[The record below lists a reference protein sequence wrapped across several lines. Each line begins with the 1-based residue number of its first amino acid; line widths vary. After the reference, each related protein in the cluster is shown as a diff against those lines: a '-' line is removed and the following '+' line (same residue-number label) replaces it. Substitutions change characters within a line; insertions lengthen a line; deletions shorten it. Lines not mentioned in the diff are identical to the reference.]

1 MQITGFSAKGN
12 REVNQDAIFWDE
24 AQKLFI
30 VADGM
35 GGETGGE
42 IASKTCIKSLMISL
56 AGVNENIEEQLTRSI
71 AKANDIV
78 YQQAK
83 GENYA
88 MGTTVVI
95 GKIIENV
102 LYVANVGDSRAYILR
117 GNTIKQITKDHTA
130 TQELLDLGGIT
141 EQELDNH
148 PNKGQLTKAI
158 GTDKQVLPD
167 IYKVKLEKNDKLA
180 FLTDGVYNGL
190 ADFELGDLMYKELPA
205 MEITNQALQSY
216 GKDNASIIVV
226 YNI

>member
-1 MQITGFSAKGN
+1 MIITGFSAKGN
-12 REVNQDAIFWDE
+12 RDKNQDAIFWDE

-35 GGETGGE
+35 GGEMGGE
-42 IASKTCIKSLMISL
+42 VASKTCIKSLMISL
-56 AGVNENIEEQLTRSI
+56 AGVNSQIEANLASAIT
-71 AKANDIV
+71 KANDIV

-83 GENYA
+83 GENFA

-95 GKIIENV
+95 GKIVDNI

-117 GNTIKQITKDHTA
+117 GNTMKQITKDHTA
-130 TQELLDLGGIT
+130 AQELLDLGGIT
-141 EQELDNH
+141 ETELETH

-158 GTDKQVLPD
+158 GTDKQITPD

-190 ADFELGDLMYKELPA
+190 ADFELAELMYRGMTAQGISAK
-205 MEITNQALQSY
+205 ALESY
-216 GKDNASIIVV
+216 GRDNASIIVV